1 VRFVGL
7 ALRAERVPKMTAID
21 LRRARHDATSVT
33 CVASGENLLRWEHM
47 ISAGTLARRAR
58 KTKAFVQ
65 RNIRRLM
72 NYGASD
78 AYVVEKATGYE
89 RSRSHAREVGS
100 SHARP

>member
-47 ISAGTLARRAR
+47 ISAGTRNLHEGRERQRPSSNAI
-58 KTKAFVQ
+58 FV
-65 RNIRRLM
+65 
-72 NYGASD
+72 AS
-78 AYVVEKATGYE
+78 
-89 RSRSHAREVGS
+89 
-100 SHARP
+100 